1 LYQFCFSPSPLGGV
15 PLCMTRRRFDGQQN
29 VGGDAHIAP
38 PISFPHTFSKRTGGR
53 GRPPLQFIRAYD
65 FQTAGR
71 IISAPTFP
79 HTFCKRP
86 GRRGRRPLQFVPADV
101 FGLAGRPRAASPTG
115 RFQSC
120 CPNGRAD
127 NIRPYI
133 SAHVLINGRDV
144 EDAVPYNLFRQMF
157 SDRLGGRG
165 RPPLQVVSNH
175 IVQTAGRIISAPT
188 FPHTFCKWPGRQ
200 GRRPLQFIPKNI
212 SKPPGGRGRPPL
224 QYLETYS
231 RFTLA
236 LL

>member
-1 LYQFCFSPSPLGGV
+1 MPTSPHQYRFRVRFANGRDVEDAV
-15 PLCMTRRRFDGQQN
+15 PYN
-29 VGGDAHIAP
+29 
-38 PISFPHTFSKRTGGR
+38 SFRSMMSEWPGGR
-53 GRPPLQFIRAYD
+53 GRPPLQYVYWYVWWK
-65 FQTAGR
+65 AGR
-71 IISAPTFP
+71 IISAPTFT
-79 HTFCKRP
+79 HTFCKRT
-86 GRRGRRPLQFVPADV
+86 GRRGRRPLQFVLADDV
-101 FGLAGRPRAASPTG
+101 RSSGRPRAASPTG